1 MSTAIKLAVLTAVIA
16 SFIAQSE
23 STATCDDGWTA
34 YGPSCYF
41 FEDETKLHWIEGT
54 QYCSV
59 HEGAYITTIQSEG
72 ELLFLQD
79 MCRRLFKHD
88 KSNFFFL
95 GATDS
100 EVEGIWRWYS
110 DNSLVNAGYHNW
122 YKGQPEPGKQNCAVL
137 WGPSDYTWHDHY
149 CNENGHVIC
158 EKPGLKWSDRQ
169 E

>member
-79 MCRRLFKHD
+79 MCRRLFKHG
-88 KSNFFFL
+88 FWPLLTQPFL
-95 GATDS
+95 DLRIT
-100 EVEGIWRWYS
+100 
-110 DNSLVNAGYHNW
+110 
-122 YKGQPEPGKQNCAVL
+122 KGLGSKYFSVYIYFGC
-137 WGPSDYTWHDHY
+137 
-149 CNENGHVIC
+149 
-158 EKPGLKWSDRQ
+158 
-169 E
+169 